1 MFGAQN
7 FCTRLNAHLGARLK
21 EPLRSKINQQPVLL
35 LSLSTMSG
43 VLLDFYCWPGD
54 LPTVGLMR
62 THIWWMAMAFCLL
75 VLIRIRGKSFN
86 RSIAAVLVFVPLGG
100 LLHQHQITSHQR
112 AGIWE
117 YLSATDQ
124 PTIISGIVDQ
134 PPNLV
139 YHNVAP
145 GHRRSSWQT
154 QMEVQ
159 LTKLRVGQSFTSAN
173 GRLLIVIEGR
183 CDEFLPGDVIE
194 AYGTLCQLKGPSNPG
209 QQDFRIFY
217 QYRNVQA
224 KFRVA
229 DHSQITATHRQT
241 NLRNTLQR
249 LMAKI
254 AAKGRDELL
263 ENTSDSAGPLAMAML
278 LGQRDYID
286 HATRD
291 LLLVTGTAH
300 LLSVSGMHL
309 AILVM
314 VANFLATFARL
325 PLGFRITSILLFCLF
340 YTLLT
345 GGRPPV
351 IRAAVLVTIFMT
363 AVWLQRMNQP
373 INTLSLAALILTLIN
388 PGNVLNVGV
397 HLSFLAV
404 LVFIIC
410 GRKVFYGTGDDQDVS
425 MDSRLDDLIATG
437 KSSARRYF
445 EKILAKIGSLFW
457 LSCSVTTICMP
468 VVWYHFHVISLIST
482 VVNLLLA
489 PCLAVAL
496 VSGMLVVVTG
506 SFHDSLAFIPGWI
519 CSKTMEVMQG
529 VMWVAADI
537 PWGHLWLP
545 APPALWVITFYAVL
559 AISFFVPKKKW
570 LRRIRRGW
578 IVIWIPMAYLMAI
591 NGTDVTKDTLE
602 ATFLDVGHGTCVV
615 IRLPSNEVW
624 LYDCG
629 RLGNETYS
637 SAGIDQALWS
647 MGITSIEGII
657 LSHADADH
665 FNALP
670 GILKR
675 FQVRGVITPPGML
688 EEPESSLLP
697 IQKSIRDNGIQ
708 VGEIHCRMSSG
719 DMAGLKHAGLSLP
732 PCAEVLHPPLNR
744 IPGSDNANSLVL
756 HLDWGG
762 RSMILPGDLEPPGT
776 RMLVNLPR
784 PKAGGIL
791 MAPHHGSLRMDA
803 QSVLQWARPRVTIVS
818 GGNRSRKPE
827 VREMLS
833 RHGSTVHGTAMVGA
847 IRVQIGK
854 QGKVRVQEWNC
865 AGW

>member
-1 MFGAQN
+1 
-7 FCTRLNAHLGARLK
+7 
-21 EPLRSKINQQPVLL
+21 
-35 LSLSTMSG
+35 MSG
-43 VLLDFYCWPGD
+43 VLLDFYCWPDD
-54 LPTVGLMR
+54 LPTVELMR

-75 VLIRIRGKSFN
+75 VLIRIHGNSFN

-112 AGIWE
+112 AGIRD

-124 PTIISGIVDQ
+124 PTIICGIVDQ

-173 GRLLIVIEGR
+173 GRLLIVIE
-183 CDEFLPGDVIE
+183 

-229 DHSQITATHRQT
+229 DHSQITTTHRQT
-241 NLRNTLQR
+241 NLRTTLQR
-249 LMAKI
+249 LMEKV
-254 AAKGRDELL
+254 AAKGRNELL

-278 LGQRDYID
+278 LGQGDYID

-300 LLSVSGMHL
+300 LLSVSGIHL

-445 EKILAKIGSLFW
+445 EK
-457 LSCSVTTICMP
+457 T
-468 VVWYHFHVISLIST
+468 
-482 VVNLLLA
+482 
-489 PCLAVAL
+489 
-496 VSGMLVVVTG
+496 
-506 SFHDSLAFIPGWI
+506 
-519 CSKTMEVMQG
+519 
-529 VMWVAADI
+529 
-537 PWGHLWLP
+537 
-545 APPALWVITFYAVL
+545 
-559 AISFFVPKKKW
+559 
-570 LRRIRRGW
+570 
-578 IVIWIPMAYLMAI
+578 
-591 NGTDVTKDTLE
+591 
-602 ATFLDVGHGTCVV
+602 
-615 IRLPSNEVW
+615 
-624 LYDCG
+624 
-629 RLGNETYS
+629 
-637 SAGIDQALWS
+637 
-647 MGITSIEGII
+647 
-657 LSHADADH
+657 
-665 FNALP
+665 
-670 GILKR
+670 
-675 FQVRGVITPPGML
+675 
-688 EEPESSLLP
+688 
-697 IQKSIRDNGIQ
+697 
-708 VGEIHCRMSSG
+708 
-719 DMAGLKHAGLSLP
+719 
-732 PCAEVLHPPLNR
+732 
-744 IPGSDNANSLVL
+744 
-756 HLDWGG
+756 
-762 RSMILPGDLEPPGT
+762 
-776 RMLVNLPR
+776 
-784 PKAGGIL
+784 
-791 MAPHHGSLRMDA
+791 
-803 QSVLQWARPRVTIVS
+803 
-818 GGNRSRKPE
+818 
-827 VREMLS
+827 
-833 RHGSTVHGTAMVGA
+833 
-847 IRVQIGK
+847 
-854 QGKVRVQEWNC
+854 
-865 AGW
+865 